1 VALKGP
7 IFLNVGL
14 SHCHSFATAEVAF
27 STLGL
32 SIGFSELSVLELG
45 VRKGFLPISV
55 LFLGFTLLGITN
67 SSAVNEVRV
76 SNISVSGSNIEAR
89 WVTKGK
95 LSKTLYFVEI
105 IESLKPK
112 EPAIKFSKV
121 SESSLQLS
129 NLKPWTQYSMRVRA
143 KVGTKSYPW
152 SKYKTFSTTS
162 AAPSIDIKNIG
173 HTSIDLAWSSI
184 EGATGYKVFL
194 NDSLTQTS
202 SLPSALLKNLSLG
215 TTYTI
220 KVFAT
225 KGTVSGLATSQ
236 VVTTRNEGTSKLENI
251 STTNTTATFEWA
263 AISGVDEYEVY
274 VDGKLADKVKTTS
287 YQVKSLDPGK
297 VVVVK
302 VLGKFGNQS
311 TLALETKAV
320 ALREIPTNLKAIEAT
335 TSTIKFEWTG
345 SKNFS
350 KYYVYQDGLRI
361 ATTTTNF
368 HTITGLKPG
377 QTVAVAVSGV
387 ENEVESTLSTEI
399 KASTPVVT
407 PLAPTA
413 TALDASSARITWTAD
428 LAAKNVI
435 VEVFDKIAA
444 AAVKTSTVTGNTSS
458 VIISGLA
465 ADSEYSAT
473 IKIDYGASTTSA
485 SPVASF
491 TTLKPAPKTP
501 TVSLITTTSAT
512 VAWDSV
518 AGADIYEYSI
528 DGGVPVS
535 TAATL
540 LVSLTSRSPGVTYSV
555 RVRAGFLNSAKARV
569 YSDYSTAVSFTALTD
584 PANKPTN
591 SSVPV
596 TSIISP
602 TTVTTEVV
610 GATISTTNG
619 VWTSVPAISSYSYQW
634 QRSVDGGTIYSNIVG
649 ATGSTY
655 VITDIDYGFKLRVT
669 VTANNVNG
677 SASANSAGTA
687 AVLAIVNLNPPLS
700 RGTLVLGETLTA
712 TQGTWH
718 SASTLNYSY
727 QWQRSA
733 NNSTWSDISGA
744 TSATY
749 TLVSDDLAK
758 YVRVQVTARSNLGS
772 LASQS
777 PSRGV
782 VPALLNTAVP
792 TVSGVARTAETLTA
806 ANGTW
811 LNTPGSY
818 TYQWEQSSDGTLWDH
833 IPGAT
838 SQTFLVTASQ
848 VSKYVRVQVRGT
860 KTVSGTDYSEVA
872 YSSATGLVVGLVIT
886 NSSAPVVSGAWTVGV
901 ALSTSTGT
909 WSQSGS
915 YTYKWQESSDAS
927 TWSDISGATSSTFTL
942 VDANAGKFIRS
953 VVTITSS
960 AGAGTAY
967 SAATR
972 KVGSPYNTVA
982 PAVTGTVRVGST
994 QTTTNGTWSNT
1005 PTSYTYQWQTSSNGI
1020 LWTNV
1025 ADSST
1030 ASTFIPTFAQANLQ
1044 IRVTISAVNAVDTA
1058 TVTSNVV
1065 SGFLP
1070 PEATA
1075 IPTISGTTTVGQTLT
1090 ATSGTW
1096 PQTSSGYVYQWQR
1109 STDGVS
1115 WSSIS
1120 SATSSTYV
1128 LVSGDAG
1135 YVIRVQVSL
1144 STNAGTSVAYSLA
1157 TASIA
1162 P

>member
-1 VALKGP
+1 
-7 IFLNVGL
+7 
-14 SHCHSFATAEVAF
+14 
-27 STLGL
+27 
-32 SIGFSELSVLELG
+32 
-45 VRKGFLPISV
+45 
-55 LFLGFTLLGITN
+55 
-67 SSAVNEVRV
+67 
-76 SNISVSGSNIEAR
+76 
-89 WVTKGK
+89 
-95 LSKTLYFVEI
+95 
-105 IESLKPK
+105 
-112 EPAIKFSKV
+112 
-121 SESSLQLS
+121 
-129 NLKPWTQYSMRVRA
+129 
-143 KVGTKSYPW
+143 
-152 SKYKTFSTTS
+152 
-162 AAPSIDIKNIG
+162 
-173 HTSIDLAWSSI
+173 
-184 EGATGYKVFL
+184 
-194 NDSLTQTS
+194 
-202 SLPSALLKNLSLG
+202 
-215 TTYTI
+215 
-220 KVFAT
+220 
-225 KGTVSGLATSQ
+225 
-236 VVTTRNEGTSKLENI
+236 
-251 STTNTTATFEWA
+251 
-263 AISGVDEYEVY
+263 
-274 VDGKLADKVKTTS
+274 
-287 YQVKSLDPGK
+287 
-297 VVVVK
+297 
-302 VLGKFGNQS
+302 
-311 TLALETKAV
+311 
-320 ALREIPTNLKAIEAT
+320 
-335 TSTIKFEWTG
+335 
-345 SKNFS
+345 
-350 KYYVYQDGLRI
+350 
-361 ATTTTNF
+361 
-368 HTITGLKPG
+368 
-377 QTVAVAVSGV
+377 
-387 ENEVESTLSTEI
+387 
-399 KASTPVVT
+399 
-407 PLAPTA
+407 
-413 TALDASSARITWTAD
+413 
-428 LAAKNVI
+428 
-435 VEVFDKIAA
+435 
-444 AAVKTSTVTGNTSS
+444 
-458 VIISGLA
+458 
-465 ADSEYSAT
+465 
-473 IKIDYGASTTSA
+473 
-485 SPVASF
+485 
-491 TTLKPAPKTP
+491 
-501 TVSLITTTSAT
+501 
-512 VAWDSV
+512 
-518 AGADIYEYSI
+518 
-528 DGGVPVS
+528 
-535 TAATL
+535 
-540 LVSLTSRSPGVTYSV
+540 
-555 RVRAGFLNSAKARV
+555 
-569 YSDYSTAVSFTALTD
+569 
-584 PANKPTN
+584 
-591 SSVPV
+591 
-596 TSIISP
+596 
-602 TTVTTEVV
+602 
-610 GATISTTNG
+610 
-619 VWTSVPAISSYSYQW
+619 
-634 QRSVDGGTIYSNIVG
+634 
-649 ATGSTY
+649 
-655 VITDIDYGFKLRVT
+655 
-669 VTANNVNG
+669 
-677 SASANSAGTA
+677 
-687 AVLAIVNLNPPLS
+687 
-700 RGTLVLGETLTA
+700 LVLGETLTA

-727 QWQRSA
+727 QWQRSS

-833 IPGAT
+833 ISGAT
-838 SQTFLVTASQ
+838 SQTFLVSASQ

-860 KTVSGTDYSEVA
+860 KTVSSTDYSEVA

-909 WSQSGS
+909 WSESGS

-927 TWSDISGATSSTFTL
+927 TWSDISGATSSTYTL
-942 VDANAGKFIRS
+942 VNANSGKFIRS

-960 AGAGTAY
+960 TGAGTAY

-1025 ADSST
+1025 AESST

-1044 IRVTISAVNAVDTA
+1044 LRVTISAVNAVDTA

-1070 PEATA
+1070 PEATV

>member
-1 VALKGP
+1 MRKS
-7 IFLNVGL
+7 FLAV
-14 SHCHSFATAEVAF
+14 
-27 STLGL
+27 
-32 SIGFSELSVLELG
+32 
-45 VRKGFLPISV
+45 SV

-121 SESSLQLS
+121 SQLSLQLS
-129 NLKPWTQYSMRVRA
+129 NLKPWTQYSIRVRA
-143 KVGTKSYPW
+143 TVGTKSYPW

-215 TTYTI
+215 TPYTI

-225 KGTVSGLATSQ
+225 KGTVGGLATSQ

-320 ALREIPTNLKAIEAT
+320 ALSERPTNLKAIEAT
-335 TSTIKFEWTG
+335 TSTLKFEWTG

-377 QTVAVAVSGV
+377 QTLAVAVSGV
-387 ENEVESTLSTEI
+387 ENEVESTVSTEI
-399 KASTPVVT
+399 KASTQVVT

-535 TAATL
+535 TAAIL
-540 LVSLTSRSPGVTYSV
+540 SVSLTSRSPGVTYSV

-569 YSDYSTAVSFTALTD
+569 YSDYSTTVSFAALTD
-584 PANKPTN
+584 PANKPAN
-591 SSVPV
+591 SSIPV

-655 VITDIDYGFKLRVT
+655 VITDTDYGFKLRVT
-669 VTANNVNG
+669 VTATNVNG
-677 SASANSAGTA
+677 SASVNSTGTA
-687 AVLAIVNLNPPLS
+687 AVLTIVNLNPPLA

-727 QWQRSA
+727 QWQRSS

-833 IPGAT
+833 ISGAT

-860 KTVSGTDYSEVA
+860 KTVSSTDYSEVA

-909 WSQSGS
+909 WSESGS
-915 YTYKWQESSDAS
+915 YTYKWQESSNAS
-927 TWSDISGATSSTFTL
+927 TWSDISGATSSTYAL
-942 VDANAGKFIRS
+942 VDANSGKFIRS

-960 AGAGTAY
+960 TGAGTAY

-1025 ADSST
+1025 AESST

-1044 IRVTISAVNAVDTA
+1044 LRVTISAVNAVDTA

-1070 PEATA
+1070 PEATV

-1120 SATSSTYV
+1120 SATSSTYA

>member
-1 VALKGP
+1 MRRTSLP
-7 IFLNVGL
+7 GL
-14 SHCHSFATAEVAF
+14 
-27 STLGL
+27 
-32 SIGFSELSVLELG
+32 
-45 VRKGFLPISV
+45 V
-55 LFLGFTLLGITN
+55 LFLFFTLLGITS
-67 SSAVNEVRV
+67 SSAVNEV
-76 SNISVSGSNIEAR
+76 SLAPISVNGSSIEAK

-95 LSKTLYFVEI
+95 LSKTVYFVEI
-105 IESLKPK
+105 IEKLNPK
-112 EPAIKFSKV
+112 LPAIKFSKV
-121 SESSLQLS
+121 SQSYLQIS

-143 KVGTKSYPW
+143 VVGTKNYPW

-162 AAPSIDIKNIG
+162 TAPSINIKNIG
-173 HTSIDLAWSSI
+173 YTSIDLEWSSI
-184 EGATGYKVFL
+184 EGATDYKVFL
-194 NDSLTQTS
+194 NNSLVQSS
-202 SLPSALLKNLSLG
+202 SLPSALLKNLNLG

-225 KGTVSGLATSQ
+225 KGSISGLATSQ
-236 VVTTRNEGTSKLENI
+236 VVITQNVGTSKIENI
-251 STTNTTATFEWA
+251 STTNTTATFQWA
-263 AISGVDEYEVY
+263 AISGVDDYEVY
-274 VDGKLADKVKTTS
+274 VDGNLADKVKTTS
-287 YQVKSLDPGK
+287 YQVKSLVPGK

-320 ALREIPTNLKAIEAT
+320 ALSEIPTNLKAIEAT
-335 TSTIKFEWTG
+335 TSTLKFEWTG

-368 HTITGLKPG
+368 HTISGLKPG

-387 ENEVESTLSTEI
+387 ENDVESTLSTEI
-399 KASTPVVT
+399 KASTQVAIPS
-407 PLAPTA
+407 APTA
-413 TALDASSARITWTAD
+413 TPLDASSVRIAWTAD
-428 LAAKNVI
+428 LSAKNVI
-435 VEVFDKIAA
+435 VDVFDKIVAT
-444 AAVKTSTVTGNTSS
+444 AVKTSTVTGNTSS
-458 VIISGLA
+458 VVISGLA
-465 ADSEYSAT
+465 ADSEYTAT
-473 IKIDYGASTTSA
+473 IKIEYGTSTTIA
-485 SPVASF
+485 SPVSSF
-491 TTLKPAPKTP
+491 TTLKPAPRTP
-501 TVSLITTTSAT
+501 IVSLITTTSAT

-518 AGADIYEYSI
+518 AGADLYEYSI

-535 TAATL
+535 TTTNL
-540 LVSLTSRSPGVTYSV
+540 SISLTSRSPGVTYSV
-555 RVRAGFLNSAKARV
+555 RVRAGFLNSAKTRV
-569 YSDYSTAVSFTALTD
+569 YSDYSTAVSFTNLTD

-591 SSVPV
+591 SSLPV

-619 VWTSVPAISSYSYQW
+619 VWTSVPAVSSYAYQW
-634 QRSVDGGTIYSNIVG
+634 QRSVDGGTIYSNILG
-649 ATGSTY
+649 ATNSTY
-655 VITDIDYGFKLRVT
+655 VITDTDYGFKLRAT
-669 VTANNVNG
+669 VTATNANG
-677 SASANSAGTA
+677 TSVAANSAGTA
-687 AVLAIVNLNPPLS
+687 AIATIVNLNLPLA

-712 TQGTWH
+712 TQGNWH
-718 SASTLNYSY
+718 SANTLNYSY
-727 QWQRSA
+727 QWLRGGA
-733 NNSTWSDISGA
+733 AISGA

-749 TLVSDDLAK
+749 TLVDADLGANIS
-758 YVRVQVTARSNLGS
+758 VQVTARSNLGS
-772 LASQS
+772 LAVTSA
-777 PSRGV
+777 SRGT
-782 VPALLNTAVP
+782 VPALLNTEVP
-792 TVSGVARTAETLTA
+792 TISGVARTTETLTA
-806 ANGTW
+806 TNGTW
-811 LNTPGSY
+811 LNNPGSY
-818 TYQWEQSSDGTLWDH
+818 SYQWEQSLDGSIWDH
-833 IPGAT
+833 ISGAT
-838 SQTFLVTASQ
+838 SQTFVITSSQ
-848 VSKYVRVQVRGT
+848 ANKYIRVQVRGT
-860 KTVSGTDYSEVA
+860 KTISATAYSGVVYSNSTSLVSGLV
-872 YSSATGLVVGLVIT
+872 TGLIIT

-909 WSQSGS
+909 WSESGS

-927 TWSDISGATSSTFTL
+927 TWSDISGATSSTYTL
-942 VDANAGKFIRS
+942 VSANAGKFIRS

-960 AGAGTAY
+960 TGAGTAY

-1044 IRVTISAVNAVDTA
+1044 LRVIISAVNAVDTA

-1070 PEATA
+1070 PEVTV

-1128 LVSGDAG
+1128 LVTGDAG
-1135 YVIRVQVSL
+1135 YVVRVQVSL

-1162 P
+1162 AS

>member
-1 VALKGP
+1 VAL
-7 IFLNVGL
+7 
-14 SHCHSFATAEVAF
+14 S
-27 STLGL
+27 
-32 SIGFSELSVLELG
+32 
-45 VRKGFLPISV
+45 
-55 LFLGFTLLGITN
+55 
-67 SSAVNEVRV
+67 
-76 SNISVSGSNIEAR
+76 
-89 WVTKGK
+89 
-95 LSKTLYFVEI
+95 
-105 IESLKPK
+105 
-112 EPAIKFSKV
+112 
-121 SESSLQLS
+121 
-129 NLKPWTQYSMRVRA
+129 
-143 KVGTKSYPW
+143 
-152 SKYKTFSTTS
+152 
-162 AAPSIDIKNIG
+162 
-173 HTSIDLAWSSI
+173 
-184 EGATGYKVFL
+184 
-194 NDSLTQTS
+194 
-202 SLPSALLKNLSLG
+202 
-215 TTYTI
+215 
-220 KVFAT
+220 
-225 KGTVSGLATSQ
+225 
-236 VVTTRNEGTSKLENI
+236 
-251 STTNTTATFEWA
+251 
-263 AISGVDEYEVY
+263 
-274 VDGKLADKVKTTS
+274 
-287 YQVKSLDPGK
+287 
-297 VVVVK
+297 
-302 VLGKFGNQS
+302 
-311 TLALETKAV
+311 
-320 ALREIPTNLKAIEAT
+320 EIPTNLKAIEAT
-335 TSTIKFEWTG
+335 TSSLKFEWTG

-361 ATTTTNF
+361 ATTTTNS

-387 ENEVESTLSTEI
+387 ENDVESTLSTEI
-399 KASTPVVT
+399 KASTQVLT
-407 PLAPTA
+407 PSAPTA
-413 TALDASSARITWTAD
+413 TPIDASSVRIAWTAD
-428 LAAKNVI
+428 LSAKNVI
-435 VEVFDKIAA
+435 VDVFDKIVA

-458 VIISGLA
+458 VVISGLA
-465 ADSEYSAT
+465 ADSEYTAT
-473 IKIDYGASTTSA
+473 IKIDYGTSTTSA

-491 TTLKPAPKTP
+491 TTLKPAPRTP

-518 AGADIYEYSI
+518 AGADLYEYSI

-535 TAATL
+535 TASNL
-540 LVSLTSRSPGVTYSV
+540 SISLTSRSPGVTYSV
-555 RVRAGFLNSAKARV
+555 RVRAGFLNSAKTRV
-569 YSDYSTAVSFTALTD
+569 YSDYSTAVSFTNLTD

-619 VWTSVPAISSYSYQW
+619 VWTSVPAVSSYTYQW

-655 VITDIDYGFKLRVT
+655 VITDTDYGFKLRVT
-669 VTANNVNG
+669 VTATNVNG
-677 SASANSAGTA
+677 STSANSAGTA
-687 AVLAIVNLNPPLS
+687 AVLTIVNLNPPLA

-727 QWQRSA
+727 QWQRSS

-758 YVRVQVTARSNLGS
+758 YVRIQVTARSNLGS

-833 IPGAT
+833 ISGAT

-872 YSSATGLVVGLVIT
+872 YSGATGLVVGLVIT

-909 WSQSGS
+909 WSESGS

-927 TWSDISGATSSTFTL
+927 TWSDISGATSSTYTL
-942 VDANAGKFIRS
+942 VSANSGKFVRS

-960 AGAGTAY
+960 TGAGTAY

-972 KVGSPYNTVA
+972 KVGSPYNTVV

-1044 IRVTISAVNAVDTA
+1044 LRVIISAVNAVDTA

-1070 PEATA
+1070 PEATV

-1128 LVSGDAG
+1128 LVTGDAG

-1162 P
+1162 AS

>member
-1 VALKGP
+1 MALKGP

-112 EPAIKFSKV
+112 EPAIKLSKV

-368 HTITGLKPG
+368 HTIRGLKPG

-528 DGGVPVS
+528 DGGVPVP
-535 TAATL
+535 TAANL
-540 LVSLTSRSPGVTYSV
+540 SVSLTSRSPGVTYSV

-1044 IRVTISAVNAVDTA
+1044 LRVTISAVNAVDTA

-1144 STNAGTSVAYSLA
+1144 STDAGTSVAYSLA
-1157 TASIA
+1157 TTSIA